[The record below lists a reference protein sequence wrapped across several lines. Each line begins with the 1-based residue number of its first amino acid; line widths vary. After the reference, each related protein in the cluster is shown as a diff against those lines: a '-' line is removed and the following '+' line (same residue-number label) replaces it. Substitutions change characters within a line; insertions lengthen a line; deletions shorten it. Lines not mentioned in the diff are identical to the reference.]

1 MLPLIPF
8 GNNFKACCP
17 FHQEKTPSFNING
30 EKQMFY
36 CFGCKKGGDIFSFI
50 QEIERVDFKESL
62 KMLAERA
69 GVDLR
74 HSAELSQEIKKK
86 KTLLDI
92 HEYATKLY
100 HVLLSRNTT
109 VIEYLKDRGIT
120 SETIKKW
127 RIGYAPDGF
136 YQLLQTLKTKGFS
149 ENDLVDSGLVVRGD
163 RGTFDRF
170 RGRIMFPITDNS
182 GKIIGFSGRI
192 FPGSREAA
200 RESIGKY
207 LNSPETM
214 IYHKSTA
221 LFGFSHAK
229 SVIAKSQS
237 VILVEGQFDAILLH
251 QAGYENTVAISGTA
265 CTDHHIEQLVRFATE
280 IIIATDSDRAG
291 IQSAHKIAQLGYQFD
306 CDISLVILPSGTDP
320 ADIIK
325 SNPDDWKTYL
335 ESKKD
340 YVTFFSETSKDE
352 PLRTRMQ
359 SLQTHIFPVLV
370 GMRNHVYRDNKL
382 QLIANEFNVSLES
395 LRIEF
400 EKFVHQIKLSS
411 DTNNETSF
419 PTITEQNSL
428 SIQLEE
434 LKIIHDQFQTET
446 GQWFVSHP
454 DASELLHSF
463 RPFLGSE
470 HHAERIV
477 RYKSLDSTAWTV
489 RLDTLWIRI
498 QQLQVERDMEQLRKK
513 IAQTEDP
520 IAIQTLQQEF
530 LTLKT
535 HRESLVRSL
544 AE

>member
-1 MLPLIPF
+1 
-8 GNNFKACCP
+8 
-17 FHQEKTPSFNING
+17 
-30 EKQMFY
+30 
-36 CFGCKKGGDIFSFI
+36 
-50 QEIERVDFKESL
+50 
-62 KMLAERA
+62 
-69 GVDLR
+69 
-74 HSAELSQEIKKK
+74 
-86 KTLLDI
+86 
-92 HEYATKLY
+92 
-100 HVLLSRNTT
+100 
-109 VIEYLKDRGIT
+109 
-120 SETIKKW
+120 
-127 RIGYAPDGF
+127 
-136 YQLLQTLKTKGFS
+136 
-149 ENDLVDSGLVVRGD
+149 
-163 RGTFDRF
+163 
-170 RGRIMFPITDNS
+170 
-182 GKIIGFSGRI
+182 
-192 FPGSREAA
+192 
-200 RESIGKY
+200 
-207 LNSPETM
+207 
-214 IYHKSTA
+214 
-221 LFGFSHAK
+221 
-229 SVIAKSQS
+229 
-237 VILVEGQFDAILLH
+237 
-251 QAGYENTVAISGTA
+251 
-265 CTDHHIEQLVRFATE
+265 
-280 IIIATDSDRAG
+280 
-291 IQSAHKIAQLGYQFD
+291 
-306 CDISLVILPSGTDP
+306 
-320 ADIIK
+320 
-325 SNPDDWKTYL
+325 
-335 ESKKD
+335 
-340 YVTFFSETSKDE
+340 
-352 PLRTRMQ
+352 
-359 SLQTHIFPVLV
+359 
-370 GMRNHVYRDNKL
+370 
-382 QLIANEFNVSLES
+382 LIANEFNVSLES